1 MKGRL
6 RPLVFL
12 LLAVVVR
19 NVAQVPQRISPAVAQ
34 SLSNARPATYKPNE
48 LLVRFR
54 TGAGSAAIQ
63 QAHQKV
69 HGEVAYT
76 FQIVPSLHLVRVP
89 EGTDVLQAV
98 ATYRANPSVLYAEPN
113 YQVHTQVT
121 PNDPSFVDGTQ
132 WDLHNTG
139 QNGGIAGAD
148 IDAVDAWN
156 ITTGDSSVVVGVTDT
171 GIDFNHPDLAP
182 NMHMLES
189 NCSDGIDNDGNGH
202 IDDCFGINAIT
213 GSSNPFDDNEHGTH
227 VSGIIGAR
235 GNNGIG
241 IAGINWNVGLVACK
255 FLDATGSG
263 SISDAITCLEY
274 FKDLKDNHGLNLV
287 ATNNSWGGGG
297 FSQALFDAIE
307 AHMQSGILFIAA
319 AGNSALDNDFGG
331 FYPADYYLPNVISV
345 AATNRFD
352 GLSVFSNFGGR
363 TVHIAA
369 PGQDIIST
377 TPNNTYTVLSG
388 TSMAAPHVTGLAAL
402 LKAQDQTR
410 DWRAI
415 KNLILSG
422 GDNDPV
428 AGPTI
433 TGLRLNAN
441 GSLTCASKG
450 VLGRLRPVGDVPV
463 ATFGQ
468 PVLIAV
474 HFARCAAPGGTIN
487 ATINP
492 GGTVLSLKDDGVAPD
507 QVAGDGIYSAFFNPS
522 SPGLYTVTLTW
533 SGCPGCTQVFTL
545 NVIRPYFFQPVASSY
560 QTIAGTGMNFH
571 GFGGAFPVTPS
582 FPIPFG
588 DGSFSRLFIS
598 NAGTISF
605 DAPISTPNNF
615 DIIIFNQTLP
625 VNHAATLVA
634 PFWTMLSSP
643 DNTHNVF
650 YQEVGTAPDR
660 EFVVEWRD
668 VNVCD
673 NLNDIGFGT
682 CFSTSDAR
690 FQVVFF
696 ESKSNI
702 LFNYAS
708 VVFGGQAGF
717 ADSGSTATIGVQT
730 GVSLADQ
737 FSFNAPVLDNNTA
750 LLWTTTGPDAR
761 ASAPS
766 ITNLSPP
773 LTTVGTAP
781 VLTVNGANFTSNS
794 VVRWNGLDRTTTFSD
809 SGHLTIQTTAA
820 DVATAGSA
828 NVEVFTF
835 TGGTS
840 NAATFNIFNPPNIV
854 ALAESSASAGG
865 PAFALTILG
874 SNFDT
879 GSVVQWNGAARPTT
893 VLSDTR
899 LVASINSSDIA
910 SPGAATIS
918 VITGSG
924 LSTAGA
930 TFTIT
935 DFGLTEAG
943 PSSVT
948 GGQAAAFTVNLEPN
962 PAGFPYA
969 NPVILSCSLPATAG
983 TCSFASSQLIPGT
996 GTQTTLNVNTN
1007 TLHTSLVPVQPVT
1020 GRTVFACCGSILLVV
1035 LLSWR
1040 PKAAEL
1046 KLRPVQRFL
1055 ATLVVGALM
1064 LSCGGSGNVVNSS
1077 TPTPSPTPQP
1087 APPPLTITVIIK
1099 ATSGSIEHSA
1109 SFNLT
1114 IQ

>member
-6 RPLVFL
+6 RLLVLL
-12 LLAVVVR
+12 LLAVAVR
-19 NVAQVPQRISPAVAQ
+19 NMAQVPQKIGPGFGR

-54 TGAGSAAIQ
+54 PGVDSRSIQ
-63 QAHQKV
+63 QV
-69 HGEVAYT
+69 HKQVNGEVAHAY
-76 FQIVPSLHLVRVP
+76 QIVPNLHLVRVP
-89 EGTDVLQAV
+89 EGTDVLQAIT
-98 ATYRANPSVLYAEPN
+98 TYRSNPSVLYAEPN

-121 PNDPSFVDGTQ
+121 PNDPFFVDGTQ

-227 VSGIIGAR
+227 VSGTIGAR

-241 IAGINWNVGLVACK
+241 VAGINWNVGLVACK

-263 SISDAITCLEY
+263 VVSDAITCLEY

-319 AGNSALDNDFGG
+319 AGNRALDNDFGG

-345 AATNRFD
+345 AATQRFD

-377 TPNNTYTVLSG
+377 TPNGTYTVLSG

-422 GDNDPV
+422 GDNSI

-433 TGLRLNAN
+433 TGVRLNAN
-441 GSLTCASKG
+441 GSLTCASPKS
-450 VLGRLRPVGDVPV
+450 VLARLRPVGDIPV

-474 HFARCAAPGGTIN
+474 HFARCAAPGGTID

-507 QVAGDGIYSAFFNPS
+507 QVAADGIYSAFFNPS

-533 SGCPGCTQVFTL
+533 SGCPGCTQVFTVS
-545 NVIRPYFFQPVASSY
+545 VIRPYFFQPVASSY
-560 QTIAGTGMNFH
+560 QTITGTGMNFN
-571 GFGGAFPVTPS
+571 GFGGVFPVTPS

-588 DGSFSRLFIS
+588 DGSFSQLFIS

-605 DAPISTPNNF
+605 DAPISTTNNF
-615 DIIIFNQTLP
+615 DIIIFNQMFP
-625 VNHAATLVA
+625 VNQAATLVA

-650 YQEVGTAPDR
+650 YQEIGTAPDR

-673 NLNDIGFGT
+673 NLNDINFGT
-682 CFSTSDAR
+682 CFSNSDAR

-696 ESKSNI
+696 ESKSDI

-717 ADSGSTATIGVQT
+717 ADLGSNATIGIQT

-737 FSFNAPVLDNNTA
+737 FGFNAPVLDNNTS
-750 LLWTTTGPDAR
+750 LLWTTSGPDTR
-761 ASAPS
+761 PSLPS
-766 ITNLSPP
+766 ILSLSPP
-773 LTTVGTAP
+773 ATAVGTAP
-781 VLTVNGANFTSNS
+781 TLTINGTNFTTNS
-794 VVRWNGLDRTTTFSD
+794 IVRWNGVDRSTTFVN
-809 SGHLTIQTTAA
+809 GGQLTIQTAAA
-820 DVATAGSA
+820 DVANVGSA
-828 NVEVFTF
+828 KVQVFTF
-835 TGGTS
+835 AGGIS
-840 NAATFNIFNPPNIV
+840 NAATFNVLNSPQISSLGS
-854 ALAESSASAGG
+854 ASASAGG
-865 PAFALTILG
+865 PAFALTVLG
-874 SNFDT
+874 SNFDA
-879 GSVVQWNGAARPTT
+879 GSVVNWNGVPRSTAFVTNT
-893 VLSDTR
+893 Q
-899 LVASINSSDIA
+899 LVVSINAADIT
-910 SPGAATIS
+910 SPGTATIS
-918 VITGSG
+918 VLTGAG
-924 LSTAGA
+924 LSSANMN
-930 TFTIT
+930 FTIT
-935 DFGLTEAG
+935 DFNLTDTG
-943 PSSVT
+943 PSSVN
-948 GGQAAAFTVNLEPN
+948 GGQTATFTVNLEPT
-962 PAGFPYA
+962 PAGFSFGNA
-969 NPVILSCSLPATAG
+969 VALSCTLPSSAG
-983 TCSFASSQLIPGT
+983 TCSFASSQLTPGAA
-996 GTQTTLNVNTN
+996 GAQTTLNITTN
-1007 TLHTSLVPVQPVT
+1007 TRAALVPTGNTPGLNRAPVFVLT
-1020 GRTVFACCGSILLVV
+1020 ALAVFALATRKTRGLQTRRVYLLIAATVLGCSLLV
-1035 LLSWR
+1035 
-1040 PKAAEL
+1040 
-1046 KLRPVQRFL
+1046 
-1055 ATLVVGALM
+1055 
-1064 LSCGGSGNVVNSS
+1064 SCGGGNAVNPPP
-1077 TPTPSPTPQP
+1077 PTPPS
-1087 APPPLTITVIIK
+1087 PLTVTVSIN
-1099 ATSGSIEHSA
+1099 ATSGSVVHNT

-1114 IQ
+1114 IR